1 MIRLFR
7 IFVPAGTLALLVS
20 EVLLITSAFVLAS
33 YVALEVDP
41 TVFLLY
47 GGGLAKLTP
56 VIVAIVLGLHLQD
69 LYSQIRVK
77 SRVVLVQQLCLVMGG
92 AFLLQG
98 FTSYVD
104 ENLRLP
110 VGIMMWGSLFTVI
123 AVVAWRLAFS
133 AFALRIMGRE
143 RLLMVGGSRLLED
156 IAAHIEEHPELGVE
170 VVGYVDDSHETG
182 SALPAAKALGPLA
195 ALMEIVRATEPNRII
210 VGMFDRRNR
219 LPVADLLELRFAGYI
234 VEEVGAAH
242 ERFCSRVC
250 VSELRPSQLIFT
262 GELGPRPRSVLYQT
276 VWNSF
281 VALTGLIVSSP
292 MMLVTALA
300 IRLDSK
306 GPALYKQVRVGLNG
320 ELFTLYKFRSMRV
333 DAEAQTG
340 AVWASRNDP
349 RVTRVGR
356 IIRKLRV
363 DEVPQLI
370 NVLKGEMSIVGPRPE
385 RPELVKKL
393 SGIPFYRQ
401 RHCVRPG
408 ITGWAQI
415 NHRYGDTVEDTIK
428 KLEYDLYYIKNM
440 SLGLD
445 TYIVFHTVK
454 TMLLS
459 RGAQ

>member
-20 EVLLITSAFVLAS
+20 EVLLITSAFILAS
-33 YVALEVDP
+33 YFVLEVDP
-41 TVFLLY
+41 SVFLLY
-47 GGGLAKLTP
+47 GGGLGRIIP
-56 VIVAIVLGLHLQD
+56 VVLIIVLGLHFQD
-69 LYSQIRVK
+69 LYSHIRVK
-77 SRVVLVQQLCLVMGG
+77 SRVVLAQQLCLVMGG

-98 FTSYVD
+98 FISYLD
-104 ENLRLP
+104 LDLRLP
-110 VGIMMWGSLFTVI
+110 VGIMMWGSLF
-123 AVVAWRLAFS
+123 AVVAIFTWRLMFGGV
-133 AFALRIMGRE
+133 ALKVMGRE
-143 RLLMVGGSRLLED
+143 RLLMVGGSQLLEA
-156 IAAHIEEHPELGVE
+156 ITRHIEEHSELGVE
-170 VVGYVDDSHETG
+170 VVGYVDDSHEPG
-182 SALPAAKALGPLA
+182 VELAGAKVLGPIP
-195 ALMEIVRATEPNRII
+195 ALTEIVHATKPNRIV
-210 VGMFDRRNR
+210 VGMFDRRHK

-234 VEEVGAAH
+234 VEEVEAAH

-250 VSELRPSQLIFT
+250 ISELRPSQLIFT

-281 VALTGLIVSSP
+281 VALVGLVVSFP
-292 MMLVTALA
+292 IMIVTALA
-300 IRLDSK
+300 IRLSSP
-306 GPALYKQVRVGLNG
+306 GPALYRQVRVGLDG
-320 ELFTLYKFRSMRV
+320 ENFTLYKFRSMRV
-333 DAEAQTG
+333 DAEAATG
-340 AVWASRNDP
+340 AVWATKNDP

-356 IIRKLRV
+356 IIRKLRI
-363 DEVPQLI
+363 DELPQLI
-370 NVLKGEMSIVGPRPE
+370 NVLKGEMCIVGPRPE

-393 SGIPFYRQ
+393 SEIPFYRQ

-440 SLGLD
+440 SFGLD
-445 TYIVFHTVK
+445 SFIIFHTLK

>member
-7 IFVPAGTLALLVS
+7 IFVPIGTLALLVS
-20 EVLLITSAFVLAS
+20 EVLLISSAFLLAS
-33 YVALEVDP
+33 YVSLEVDP

-47 GGGLAKLTP
+47 GGGLPRLIP
-56 VIVAIVLGLHLQD
+56 VILIIVLGLHLQD
-69 LYSQIRVK
+69 LYSHIRVK
-77 SRVVLVQQLCLVMGG
+77 SRVVLVQQLCLVLGG
-92 AFLLQG
+92 AFLVQG
-98 FTSYVD
+98 FLSYVD
-104 ENLRLP
+104 ANLRLP
-110 VGIMMWGSLFTVI
+110 VGIMMWGSLFTLI

-156 IAAHIEEHPELGVE
+156 IGRHIEEHPELGVE

-182 SALPAAKALGPLA
+182 TALPAAKALG
-195 ALMEIVRATEPNRII
+195 ALGALTEIVRATRPNRIV

-219 LPVADLLELRFAGYI
+219 LPVADLLELRFAGHI
-234 VEEVGAAH
+234 VEEVETAH
-242 ERFCSRVC
+242 ERFCGRVC
-250 VSELRPSQLIFT
+250 ISELRPSQLIFT
-262 GELGPRPRSVLYQT
+262 GELGPRPRSVFYQT

-281 VALTGLIVSSP
+281 VALIGLVASAPVMIA
-292 MMLVTALA
+292 TALS
-300 IRLDSK
+300 IRLDST
-306 GPALYKQVRVGLNG
+306 GPALYRQVRVGYNG

-333 DAEAQTG
+333 DAEAGTG

-356 IIRKLRV
+356 IIRKLRI
-363 DEVPQLI
+363 DELPQLI

-393 SGIPFYRQ
+393 SEIPFYRQ

-440 SLGLD
+440 SFGLD
-445 TYIVFHTVK
+445 TYIIFHTVK